1 MIHPA
6 SSKHRTIAGAALLAG
21 ALLNSALH
29 AQTTEAD
36 NAASTSAAQEE
47 VLTLAPVEVS
57 AEVAKAAPPA
67 LATTRLELS
76 ARETPQSISTI
87 DEERMQLEN
96 FFNVDDVL
104 RNVTGVHVSFYD
116 TERPLYYARGFQ
128 ITDFQIDGMP
138 SYSSSTSQEF
148 DTALY
153 DNITVVRG
161 ANSLISGAGIPS
173 ATVDLHRKKPG
184 RELAASVSASTGS
197 WDLYRGVVDVNV
209 PLTKSGSV
217 RGRVVG
223 VAQTEE
229 SFLDRYSDVT
239 TAWLATFE
247 ADVSPTTTLGF
258 GYQTQE
264 NEPDSPMWGVIPRF
278 AADGSLANLP
288 RSINFSADWT
298 YWSRQA
304 DTAFITLNQK
314 IGENWDFRAAYNRTT
329 GETSRLAVYA
339 NGNPDTTTGSGL
351 FLLSGANESEDVRD
365 NLDLYLSGKFTL
377 FDREHDLVVGW
388 NYEDLENNAAVLG
401 GNSGWGAGAWN
412 YVIPDYRIYNGVT
425 ATRPVVFDTGADRV
439 TNTRQQ
445 GFYGTTRLRPLDPL
459 AVILGARVSSWET
472 YVDSYAAGG
481 AYTGRTGAAEVSSEV
496 TPYAGVVYDVTKD
509 IALYASYTE
518 SFRPQTQKDRNFN
531 TVSPAVGSNT
541 ELGVKTEFFDDRLVL
556 NVAVFETKVDNF
568 AIVDVTQPPNSL
580 PDGSTPYIGVDG
592 TESRG
597 VEIDLAAELAAGW
610 TASIGYSNVNTRRN
624 PADLTYA
631 NVPEH
636 LLRFN
641 TTWRL
646 PGDWNRLTIGAGV
659 NWQGE
664 QTGSVTTHPTI
675 VPIRVTQDP
684 FALVNFFANYR
695 FTDNLSATFSVRNA
709 FDETYW
715 ATLDYPNYGEPRSFQ
730 LTVRYTF

>member
-1 MIHPA
+1 MTHPA
-6 SSKHRTIAGAALLAG
+6 KTTHRTIVGAALLAG
-21 ALLNSALH
+21 ALLNGAAH
-29 AQTTEAD
+29 AQTTETD
-36 NAASTSAAQEE
+36 NAPATSVPQEE
-47 VLTLAPVEVS
+47 VLTLAPIEVS
-57 AEVAKAAPPA
+57 AEVAKAAPPSF
-67 LATTRLELS
+67 ATTRLDMS

-138 SYSSSTSQEF
+138 SYSGSTSQEF

-184 RELAASVSASTGS
+184 KELTASVSASTGS
-197 WDLYRGVVDVNV
+197 WDLYRGVVDINA
-209 PLTKSGSV
+209 PLTKTGSV
-217 RGRVVG
+217 RGRLVG

-229 SFLDRYSDVT
+229 SFLDRYSDET
-239 TAWLATFE
+239 TAWLASFE
-247 ADVSPTTTLGF
+247 ADISPTTTLGF

-264 NEPDSPMWGVIPRF
+264 NEPESPTWGVIPRF

-288 RSINFSADWT
+288 RSTNFAADWT
-298 YWSRQA
+298 YWHRQS
-304 DTAFITLNQK
+304 DTAFLTLDQQ
-314 IGENWDFRAAYNRTT
+314 IGENWIFRAAYNRST
-329 GETSRLAVYA
+329 GDYGRLAVYA
-339 NGNPDTTTGSGL
+339 TGNPDTTTGSNL
-351 FLLSGANESEDVRD
+351 FLRAGANKSEEVRD

-377 FDREHDLVVGW
+377 LDREHDVVVGW
-388 NYEDLENNAAVLG
+388 NYDDLESNAAVLTG
-401 GNSGWGAGAWN
+401 TTGWT
-412 YVIPDYRIYNGVT
+412 YVIPDYRTYNGVT
-425 ATRPVVFDTGADRV
+425 ATQPVIVDTGADRV
-439 TNTRQQ
+439 THTRQQ

-472 YVDSYAAGG
+472 YVDNYAAGG
-481 AYTGRTGAAEVSSEV
+481 AYTGRTGAAEVSTEI
-496 TPYAGVVYDVTKD
+496 TPYTGIVYDVTQD

-518 SFRPQTQKDRNFN
+518 TFRPQTQKDRNFN
-531 TVSPAVGSNT
+531 TISPAIGSNT

-568 AIVDVTQPPNSL
+568 AIVDASQPANSL

-597 VEIDLAAELAAGW
+597 VEIDLSAELATGW
-610 TASIGYSNVNTRRN
+610 TASVGYSNVNTRRN
-624 PADLTYA
+624 AADLTYA

-641 TTWRL
+641 TRYRL
-646 PGDWNRLTIGAGV
+646 PGDWNRLTLGAAI

-675 VPIRVTQDP
+675 SPIRVSQDA
-684 FALVNFFANYR
+684 FALVNFFADYR
-695 FTDNLSATFSVRNA
+695 FTDHLSATFSLRNA